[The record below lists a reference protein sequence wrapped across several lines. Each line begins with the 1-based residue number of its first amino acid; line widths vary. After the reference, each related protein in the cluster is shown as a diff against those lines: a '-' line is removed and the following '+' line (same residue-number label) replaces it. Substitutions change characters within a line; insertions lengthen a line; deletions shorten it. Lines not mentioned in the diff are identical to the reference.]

1 MTDYILWMLLGWIG
15 FCPWFLFFLH
25 ITCSCIIMH
34 CTFFFLL
41 SYALKFL
48 LWLCFFLSYLS
59 LSFSLLVMA
68 PKKVVPSKSLICR
81 GSSSSSFPLILF
93 GFVMKRHIMT
103 SLRNFFNWAIHSEC
117 QVILSYFPNSPLPGA
132 ISSQGWA
139 SLCKKP
145 SRCPDVFIQ
154 EFYSNMHAIDTSVPS
169 FSWYMYCSHPRLNFQ
184 DATSA

>member
-1 MTDYILWMLLGWIG
+1 MTDYILWVLLGWIG

-81 GSSSSSFPLILF
+81 GSSSWSFPLILF

-103 SLRNFFNWAIHSEC
+103 SLRTFLI
-117 QVILSYFPNSPLPGA
+117 
-132 ISSQGWA
+132 GW
-139 SLCKKP
+139 
-145 SRCPDVFIQ
+145 FIQ
-154 EFYSNMHAIDTSVPS
+154 NARSFCLISQTLLYPVLLALKDGLLLMRNPQGVPMCSYKSFTPICTSSIPLYLGLLRYFMVHVS
-169 FSWYMYCSHPRLNFQ
+169 
-184 DATSA
+184 